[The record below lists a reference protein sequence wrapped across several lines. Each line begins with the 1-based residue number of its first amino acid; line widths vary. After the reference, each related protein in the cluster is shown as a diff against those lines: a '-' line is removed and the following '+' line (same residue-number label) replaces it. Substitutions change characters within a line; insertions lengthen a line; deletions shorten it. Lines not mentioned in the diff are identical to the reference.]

1 MRYIEVLGN
10 NALYKS
16 TTHSLHRTPAPP
28 KKNYNHEHLS
38 FVKVSIGVIELRS
51 REFRDKVWVVRVLIK
66 IISVRVGVFFL
77 GQTFAMVVFGG
88 RCLEI

>member
-1 MRYIEVLGN
+1 MRYINLLLTRFTGH
-10 NALYKS
+10 L
-16 TTHSLHRTPAPP
+16 PP
-28 KKNYNHEHLS
+28 QKNYNREHLS

-51 REFRDKVWVVRVLIK
+51 REFRDKVWVVRVLVK

-77 GQTFAMVVFGG
+77 GQTFAMVVFEG